1 MSINKNHTPQAH
13 ATRREALELG
23 AAYIER
29 ALEEMRGCAR
39 DGGCPGGS
47 TEAAVMDAMH
57 KGICAGRLRAEAE
70 VEQVREKHD
79 ARR

>member
-1 MSINKNHTPQAH
+1 MSIGKNHTPQAH
-13 ATRREALELG
+13 ASRRDALELG
-23 AAYIER
+23 AALIELS
-29 ALEEMRGCAR
+29 LEEMRGRAR

-70 VEQVREKHD
+70 QAQKEEDDD
-79 ARR
+79 AR